1 MLFRSKLS
9 QVSKLD
15 NIASWSLE
23 AGTTCPASHDA
34 NGQLVDACKGC
45 YAKQGNYRFSNV
57 KKPRL
62 FNQLDWVRDDWVDD
76 MVKALSNDRFFRWFD
91 SGDMYSIKLA
101 EKMYQVM
108 QLTPWVS
115 HWLPTRMA
123 KFAKF
128 QTILEKMKALPNVM
142 VRFSSDAV
150 DGTLSPEHGSTILP
164 ANAPVPAGVT
174 ECKAPEQ
181 GGKCLD
187 CRACYNK
194 EVPVIGYRAHGKK
207 MAKVIRLA
215 VAA

>member
-1 MLFRSKLS
+1 MTIKLS

-76 MVKALSNDRFFRWFD
+76 MVKTLDSSRYFRWFD

-101 EKMYQVM
+101 EKIYQVM
-108 QLTPWVS
+108 QRTPWVK
-115 HWLPTRMA
+115 HWIPTRMQ

-128 QTILEKMKALPNVM
+128 QDVISRMEALPNVK
-142 VRFSSDAV
+142 VRFSSDSV
-150 DGTLSPEHGSTILP
+150 SGEFTSGVHGSVIVPTDENLP
-164 ANAPVPAGVT
+164 SGVSLC
-174 ECKAPEQ
+174 EAYRND
-181 GGKCLD
+181 GKCNG
-187 CRACYNK
+187 CRKCWDK
-194 EVPVIGYRAHGKK
+194 DIPVIAYVAHGRA
-207 MAKVIRLA
+207 MQKVISLK
-215 VAA
+215 VVN